1 MTRIG
6 VIGAGA
12 WGTALA
18 QVYAVAGND
27 VVIAARE
34 QDIVDCINND
44 HDNCKYL
51 PDIRLA
57 DNLRATVDM
66 RAAAESDIVLIVTPA
81 QHVRATLKNIA
92 ANLGDRKPLVL
103 CAKGIELNSG
113 KMMSQVA
120 AEEAPDAELAI
131 LTGPN
136 FAGEIVR
143 GLPSA
148 STVAARTQ
156 AAADAICA
164 LLNSRNLRPYASDDI
179 IGAEIG
185 GAVKNV
191 IAIASGMVHGMGL
204 GESAGA
210 ALVTRGLAEIARLAE
225 RMGGRRETLM
235 GMCGMGDMMLTC
247 SSMQSRNFSL
257 GALMGQ
263 GQSLENI
270 LAARNGVTEGVHTA
284 RAVMVMAKHHN
295 VDMPIS
301 NMVDQCL
308 NHGLSLGDGVRQ
320 IMERPLKAEKH

>member
-1 MTRIG
+1 MSRIG

-27 VVIAARE
+27 VMIAARE
-34 QDIVDCINND
+34 QDIVDQINTKHANTA
-44 HDNCKYL
+44 YL
-51 PDIRLA
+51 PDVQLA
-57 DNLRATVDM
+57 ETLRATTNASE
-66 RAAAESDIVLIVTPA
+66 AAACDVVIIVTPA
-81 QHVRATLKNIA
+81 QHVRATLKSVAPQIT
-92 ANLGDRKPLVL
+92 DKKPLVI

-113 KMMSQVA
+113 KMMSTV
-120 AEEAPDAELAI
+120 AEEETPDAEIAI

-136 FAGEIVR
+136 FAGEIAR

-148 STVAARTQ
+148 ATVAAHTQ
-156 AAADAICA
+156 SAADAICA

-204 GESAGA
+204 GESARA

-225 RMGGRRETLM
+225 RMGGKRETLM

-263 GQSLENI
+263 GQSLESI

-284 RAVMVMAKHHN
+284 RAVMVMAKDHN

-308 NHGLSLGDGVRQ
+308 NNGLSLKDGVRQ

>member
-1 MTRIG
+1 MTKIG

-27 VVIAARE
+27 VILAARE
-34 QDIVDCINND
+34 DTIVAEVNND
-44 HDNCKYL
+44 HTNAAYL
-51 PDIRLA
+51 PDVRL
-57 DNLRATVDM
+57 DDKLRATVDT
-66 RAAAESDIVLIVTPA
+66 REAANCDLVLIVTPA
-81 QHVRATLKNIA
+81 QHVRSTLKSISQQMKNK
-92 ANLGDRKPLVL
+92 KPLVI

-120 AEEAPDAELAI
+120 EEETPGAEIAV

-136 FAGEIVR
+136 FAGEIAR

-148 STVAARTQ
+148 CTVAAKSQ
-156 AAADAICA
+156 SGADAVCA
-164 LLNSRNLRPYASDDI
+164 LLTSRNLRPYASDDI

-204 GESAGA
+204 GESARA

-263 GQSLENI
+263 GQSLESI
-270 LAARNGVTEGVHTA
+270 LAVRNGVTEGVHTA
-284 RAVMVMAKHHN
+284 RAVMVMAMDHDI
-295 VDMPIS
+295 DMPIS
-301 NMVDQCL
+301 NMVNQCL
-308 NHGLSLGDGVRQ
+308 NHNLSLKDGVRQ

>member
-1 MTRIG
+1 MSKIG

-27 VVIAARE
+27 VTLAARE
-34 QDIVDCINND
+34 QDIVDHINSN
-44 HDNCKYL
+44 HENQKYL
-51 PDIRLA
+51 PGVTLA
-57 DNLRATVDM
+57 NNLRATTDM
-66 RAAAESDIVLIVTPA
+66 TAVAASDIVLVVTPA
-81 QHVRATLKNIA
+81 QYVRATLTAIA
-92 ANLGDRKPLVL
+92 PHIQGKKPLVI
-103 CAKGIELNSG
+103 CAKGIEMNTG
-113 KMMSQVA
+113 KMMSEVA
-120 AEEAPDAELAI
+120 AEEMPDAELAI

-136 FAGEIVR
+136 FAGEIAR

-148 STVAARTQ
+148 STVAAHNQ
-156 AAADAICA
+156 ESADKICA
-164 LLNSRNLRPYASDDI
+164 LLNSRNLRPYASNDI

-204 GESAGA
+204 GESARA

-225 RMGGRRETLM
+225 RLGGKRETLM

-263 GQSLENI
+263 GQSLESI

-284 RAVMVMAKHHN
+284 RAVMVMAKAHD

-308 NHGLSLGDGVRQ
+308 NNGLSLREGVRQ
-320 IMERPLKAEKH
+320 IMERPLKAERH

>member
-1 MTRIG
+1 MTKIG

-27 VVIAARE
+27 VLIAARE
-34 QDIVDCINND
+34 QEIVDCINND

-51 PDIRLA
+51 PEIRLA
-57 DNLRATVDM
+57 DNLRATTDM
-66 RAAAESDIVLIVTPA
+66 REAAKSDVVLVVTPA
-81 QHVRATLKNIA
+81 QHVRATLNTIAENIT
-92 ANLGDRKPLVL
+92 DKKPLVI
-103 CAKGIELNSG
+103 CAKGIELNTG
-113 KMMSQVA
+113 KMMSEVA
-120 AEEAPDAELAI
+120 AEEVPNAELAI

-156 AAADAICA
+156 EAADKICA

-191 IAIASGMVHGMGL
+191 IAIASGMVHGLGL
-204 GESAGA
+204 GESARA

-263 GQSLENI
+263 GQTLENI

-284 RAVMVMAKHHN
+284 RAVMVMAQAHG

-301 NMVDQCL
+301 NMVDQCV
-308 NHGLSLGDGVRQ
+308 NHGLPLQEGVRM
-320 IMERPLKAEKH
+320 IMERPLRAEHA